1 MAQKKKASQKVDPYV
16 TRAQLAGL
24 TRYGGQESALVALLK
39 EAQDRRDQGVASA
52 KSTARGTVSVI
63 ERAQPQL
70 QQVYKD
76 AGFTGAPAPEV
87 QLPSGPATFSSA
99 QAFEQAGAQRSI
111 ARQAAAAIG
120 GLQSRRRWRRRAGSS
135 GRMQAQRT
143 FDSDRGKI
151 ADQAVSLADQKGNY
165 QAGVLLDLV
174 DKGNDRKSAATQKQ
188 LDRDQRVLDRT
199 SREGIAADNRT
210 AANARATATAAAKA
224 EGERRSSAGR
234 CEEGDR

>member
-1 MAQKKKASQKVDPYV
+1 MAAKKKAAQKVDPYV

-24 TRYGGQESALVALLK
+24 TRYGGQESALVALLQ
-39 EAQDRRDQGVASA
+39 EAQDRRDQGVAAA

-87 QLPSGPATFSSA
+87 QLPSGPASFSSA

-120 GLQSRRRWRRRAGSS
+120 GLQEQKALAAQG
-135 GRMQAQRT
+135 GQFGALQAQRT
-143 FDSDRGKI
+143 FDSDRG
-151 ADQAVSLADQKGNY
+151 Q
-165 QAGVLLDLV
+165 
-174 DKGNDRKSAATQKQ
+174 DR
-188 LDRDQRVLDRT
+188 
-199 SREGIAADNRT
+199 
-210 AANARATATAAAKA
+210 
-224 EGERRSSAGR
+224 
-234 CEEGDR
+234 